1 MSSAPHPLR
10 LVPKDAPSDFQD
22 QVAEPD
28 MPGVSG
34 NAGHTGQPGQL
45 GQLGQLGLSDEAGL
59 TDGFPPSDVAEMAS
73 GAFENVTLGNVPAA
87 GGYMSE
93 AQLFKRFAPYVARI
107 GLRLLGREADV
118 DDLIQEVFFAAFR
131 QRDQLRDPQ
140 AAKNW
145 LATIAVRTAR
155 RQLRR
160 RRLRQFVGLDNGGP
174 ALELPD
180 PQISPEKR
188 ALLARVYEILDSMG
202 VERRLAWTLRY
213 VEGEKLEVVA
223 ERCGCSLAT
232 VKRRIASA
240 QALLLAEMEDG

>member
-1 MSSAPHPLR
+1 MSSAHYPLR
-10 LVPKDAPSDFQD
+10 LVPKDAPPDP
-22 QVAEPD
+22 VAEPD
-28 MPGVSG
+28 MHGVSG
-34 NAGHTGQPGQL
+34 NAGY
-45 GQLGQLGLSDEAGL
+45 
-59 TDGFPPSDVAEMAS
+59 
-73 GAFENVTLGNVPAA
+73 LGNHAVPGDAGVTGEQDRGLDQDPTVTAVTSAA
-87 GGYMSE
+87 ELGPSPGTGGYMSE

-131 QRDQLRDPQ
+131 QRDQLRDPT

-160 RRLRQFVGLDNGGP
+160 RRLRQFVGLDHGGP

-188 ALLARVYEILDSMG
+188 ALLARVYEILDNMG

>member
-10 LVPKDAPSDFQD
+10 LVPKDAAPDFQD

-28 MPGVSG
+28 MAGVSG
-34 NAGHTGQPGQL
+34 HGGNVGHG
-45 GQLGQLGLSDEAGL
+45 DDAGL
-59 TDGFPPSDVAEMAS
+59 TDGFAPADVAEMAS

-188 ALLARVYEILDSMG
+188 ALLARVYEILDNMG

>member
-10 LVPKDAPSDFQD
+10 LVPKDAPSDFPSQAA
-22 QVAEPD
+22 QVAKAD
-28 MPGVSG
+28 MPGQSG
-34 NAGHTGQPGQL
+34 NADDGGVPGYS
-45 GQLGQLGLSDEAGL
+45 GADAGL
-59 TDGFPPSDVAEMAS
+59 TDRFAPDVAEMAS

-160 RRLRQFVGLDNGGP
+160 RRLRQFVGLDSGGP

-188 ALLARVYEILDSMG
+188 ALLARVYEILDDMG

>member
-1 MSSAPHPLR
+1 MALPPQDELSLR
-10 LVPKDAPSDFQD
+10 AVQGEQAETASGF
-22 QVAEPD
+22 AEP
-28 MPGVSG
+28 GG
-34 NAGHTGQPGQL
+34 TY
-45 GQLGQLGLSDEAGL
+45 L
-59 TDGFPPSDVAEMAS
+59 T
-73 GAFENVTLGNVPAA
+73 
-87 GGYMSE
+87 E

-107 GLRLLGREADV
+107 GLRLLGRESDV
-118 DDLIQEVFFAAFR
+118 DDLIQEVFLAAFR
-131 QRDQLRDPQ
+131 QRDQLRDPN

-160 RRLRQFVGLDNGGP
+160 RRLRQFVGLDQGGP

-180 PQISPEKR
+180 PGVSPEKR
-188 ALLARVYEILDSMG
+188 ALLARVYQILDNMG
-202 VERRLAWTLRY
+202 VDRRLAWTLRY

>member
-10 LVPKDAPSDFQD
+10 LVPKDAPTEP
-22 QVAEPD
+22 VAKSD

-34 NAGHTGQPGQL
+34 HTGLAGES
-45 GQLGQLGLSDEAGL
+45 GSDAGV
-59 TDGFPPSDVAEMAS
+59 TAGFGPDVAEMAS

-188 ALLARVYEILDSMG
+188 ALLSRVYEILDSMG

>member
-10 LVPKDAPSDFQD
+10 LVPKDEPLDP
-22 QVAEPD
+22 VAEPD
-28 MPGVSG
+28 IYGVSG
-34 NAGHTGQPGQL
+34 HIGNVG
-45 GQLGQLGLSDEAGL
+45 EAGADA
-59 TDGFPPSDVAEMAS
+59 DGLVSELV
-73 GAFENVTLGNVPAA
+73 ENANSAVT

-160 RRLRQFVGLDNGGP
+160 RRLRQFVGLDHGGP

-188 ALLARVYEILDSMG
+188 ALLARVYEILDNMG

>member
-1 MSSAPHPLR
+1 MHG
-10 LVPKDAPSDFQD
+10 
-22 QVAEPD
+22 
-28 MPGVSG
+28 MSG
-34 NAGHTGQPGQL
+34 NQPASDARVDVGVMDAGVTDAFASD
-45 GQLGQLGLSDEAGL
+45 GLPEAA
-59 TDGFPPSDVAEMAS
+59 PVSISPSNAPVNS
-73 GAFENVTLGNVPAA
+73 
-87 GGYMSE
+87 GYMSE

-107 GLRLLGREADV
+107 GLRLLGRESDV

-160 RRLRQFVGLDNGGP
+160 RRLRQFVGLDHGGP

-188 ALLARVYEILDSMG
+188 ALLSRVYEILDSMG

>member
-1 MSSAPHPLR
+1 
-10 LVPKDAPSDFQD
+10 
-22 QVAEPD
+22 
-28 MPGVSG
+28 MPGLSG
-34 NAGHTGQPGQL
+34 NAGAHGGQ
-45 GQLGQLGLSDEAGL
+45 DDAAL

-188 ALLARVYEILDSMG
+188 ALLARVYEILDNMG

>member
-10 LVPKDAPSDFQD
+10 LVPRESPAENQS
-22 QVAEPD
+22 QVAEAD
-28 MPGVSG
+28 TSGVLG
-34 NAGHTGQPGQL
+34 NVGNTG
-45 GQLGQLGLSDEAGL
+45 EAGDL
-59 TDGFPPSDVAEMAS
+59 GADAGVTDGFSPDIAEMAS

>member
-1 MSSAPHPLR
+1 MSSAPHSLR
-10 LVPKDAPSDFQD
+10 LVPKDAPADS
-22 QVAEPD
+22 VAETD
-28 MPGVSG
+28 TLGVSG
-34 NAGHTGQPGQL
+34 NQSAADAGVTDAFAA
-45 GQLGQLGLSDEAGL
+45 DELPEAARAP
-59 TDGFPPSDVAEMAS
+59 TDAP
-73 GAFENVTLGNVPAA
+73 VTS
-87 GGYMSE
+87 GYMSE

-107 GLRLLGREADV
+107 GLRLLGRESDV

-160 RRLRQFVGLDNGGP
+160 RRLRQFVGLDHGGP

-188 ALLARVYEILDSMG
+188 ALLSRVYEILDSMG

>member
-10 LVPKDAPSDFQD
+10 LVPKDAPLDP
-22 QVAEPD
+22 VAEPD
-28 MPGVSG
+28 MHGISG
-34 NAGHTGQPGQL
+34 NGSDAGVTAGAIAAQDLEIEDAGTAAQL
-45 GQLGQLGLSDEAGL
+45 GAN
-59 TDGFPPSDVAEMAS
+59 P
-73 GAFENVTLGNVPAA
+73 

-160 RRLRQFVGLDNGGP
+160 RRLRQFVGLDHGGP

-188 ALLARVYEILDSMG
+188 ALLARVYEILDNMG